1 MIIVGII
8 FTMVFILYQIQV
20 YRYIKTTENLLRIAK
35 IKFKQDEKLINAMA
49 DDLTSDYHDRNWV
62 KRYYISKINEETTEI
77 MRWNLNYKGEK
88 G

>member
-8 FTMVFILYQIQV
+8 FTIVFILYQIQV

-49 DDLTSDYHDRNWV
+49 EDLTTDYHTKEWV
-62 KRYYISKINEETTEI
+62 IAHYMEEI
-77 MRWNLNYKGEK
+77 
-88 G
+88 

>member
-8 FTMVFILYQIQV
+8 FTIVFIFYQIQV

-62 KRYYISKINEETTEI
+62 KWYYTNKINEGTKDG
-77 MRWNLNYKGEK
+77 L
-88 G
+88 

>member
-1 MIIVGII
+1 MIIVGIM
-8 FTMVFILYQIQV
+8 FTIAFILYQIQV

-77 MRWNLNYKGEK
+77 MMRNSNCKGEK